1 MKKKLYDYTEDMIQF
16 KMSLGYSRKTYEGFL
31 DDFARY
37 LETKYPDADFLT
49 EEIAQRWCCQRRTE
63 NASGFHRRALALR
76 EFSKYLF
83 SIGESDYIL
92 PSDYTARQTRYTPYI
107 FSDKELA
114 AIFDASDRMEPHPNS
129 PYRQIIVPVMLRLIY
144 FCGLRPNEGR
154 EIQNKDVDLDNGI
167 LFIRKNKSHRERRIP
182 LTEDVTDMCR
192 DYRKKISF
200 FYPDSP
206 YFFPSPEGV
215 PYSSKWLTRQFLML
229 WNKVRMPENAARVR
243 VYDLRHRYAT
253 TVMMKWLENDEDL
266 YTCLPYL
273 SAYMGHAEFSD
284 TAYYIHLLPEKLVR
298 SKSID
303 WGRFSLLVPE
313 VQENE

>member
-1 MKKKLYDYTEDMIQF
+1 MKLYEYTEDMIRF
-16 KMSLGYSRKTYEGFL
+16 KMSLGYSRRTYEGFL
-31 DDFARY
+31 NDFARY
-37 LETKYPDADFLT
+37 LEVKHPDTDFLT
-49 EEIAQRWCCQRRTE
+49 EEIAQGWCCQRKTE
-63 NASGFHRRALALR
+63 NSSGFHRRAVVLR

-83 SIGESDYIL
+83 SVGKSNYIL
-92 PSDYTARQTRYTPYI
+92 PSNSTARPIRYTPYI

-114 AIFDASDRMEPHPNS
+114 AIFDTSNRMEPHPKS
-129 PYRQIIVPVMLRLIY
+129 PCRQIIVPVMLRLIY
-144 FCGLRPNEGR
+144 FCGHRPNEGR

-182 LTEDVTDMCR
+182 MMEDMTDMCR

-206 YFFPSPEGV
+206 FFFPSSEGI
-215 PYSSKWLTRQFLML
+215 PYSAKWLTRQFLML
-229 WNKVRMPENAARVR
+229 WNEVRPPKNTARVR

-253 TVMMKWLENDEDL
+253 TIMMKWLENGDDL

-273 SAYMGHAEFSD
+273 SAYMGHANFSD

-303 WGRFSLLVPE
+303 WERFSHLVPE